1 MTLLRFACLAALGLS
16 ASAAPFVFRADAV
29 TRHNTNLR
37 AGPSLSAKVL
47 LVIPRGQEVKLGKCG
62 EWCQV
67 TYLDAGGQ
75 HAGYLY
81 AALLKRQLVPIVT
94 PAHPRQP

>member
-1 MTLLRFACLAALGLS
+1 MSPLRFACFAVLGLS
-16 ASAAPFVFRADAV
+16 ASAAPFVFHADAV
-29 TRHNTNLR
+29 TRRNTNLR

-47 LVIPRGQEVKLGKCG
+47 LVIPRGQPVKLEECG
-62 EWCQV
+62 EWCRV
-67 TYLDAGGQ
+67 SYLDAGGQ

-94 PAHPRQP
+94 PARHQP